1 MNNRE
6 YAKRL
11 AYCWQKFKDHLAN
24 LSAAE
29 RAKRLSQ
36 VRRRAKQT
44 LMRETVKRRVGTV
57 RKMRL
62 KARKWREE
70 E

>member
-11 AYCWQKFKDHLAN
+11 RLAYCWQKSKDHFAN

-29 RAKRLSQ
+29 RAKR
-36 VRRRAKQT
+36 V
-44 LMRETVKRRVGTV
+44 ETVTNEAQG
-57 RKMRL
+57 
-62 KARKWREE
+62 
-70 E
+70 